1 MKRSLFGSVFLVLA
15 ILAILIPAVSAV
27 SITESPDVVQPG
39 QQIALTISGLP
50 DGASFSLNIGGKFAV
65 TPGQR
70 FSFETRQFNMPFSL
84 TQGTVSAT
92 TQGTRTTAFSVA
104 KGDETVQ
111 VGNAADSNGYF
122 TISKPYEIS
131 SGVYD
136 YLTLSGIARQGTSV
150 INSNMNLY
158 GIKSGPTDS
167 AITFTVNGID
177 NGEVY
182 VTALVN
188 GQQVLYKDVIVGNG
202 VAVSTPTPAPTTEV
216 TTAGPTDT
224 TATEETVTVTGTATP
239 TGTSTTPV
247 SVIVPI
253 TSTTATGTA
262 TTEPSATAA
271 PSVFSSADQKVTLTT
286 GGIDYAALLMVSNV
300 NPPANWLMIGNAYS
314 IAPDS
319 LVFSTPATLSFAVPP
334 ASGDYAYFIAQQQNG
349 AWAVLP
355 SSAGTDTIAA
365 QVNNVGTYALMAYK
379 PESTIPQTTGVAETG
394 QTAAETTVTVQ
405 GTPKVASIAQVQ
417 TPAPAM
423 TKSPLDA
430 MTIFGALA
438 VSSAAILVFRK
449 KE

>member
-1 MKRSLFGSVFLVLA
+1 MKRSLFSSVFLVLA

-65 TPGQR
+65 TPGDR

-92 TQGTRTTAFSVA
+92 TQGTRTTAFSVG

-111 VGNAADSNGYF
+111 VGNAADANGYF
-122 TISKPYEIS
+122 TISKAYEIS

-136 YLTLSGIARQGTSV
+136 YLTLSGRARPDASV
-150 INSNMNLY
+150 ITSNMNLY
-158 GIKSGPTDS
+158 GIKKGPTDS

-202 VAVSTPTPAPTTEV
+202 VAMSTPTPSPTPEV

-224 TATEETVTVTGTATP
+224 TTPVETATITGTATVPVYTAPP
-239 TGTSTTPV
+239 TPSTA
-247 SVIVPI
+247 
-253 TSTTATGTA
+253 ATGT
-262 TTEPSATAA
+262 TTAVPPTTAGL
-271 PSVFSSADQKVTLTT
+271 SVFSSADRKVTLTT
-286 GGIDYAALLMVSNV
+286 EGIDYAALLMVSNV

-319 LVFSTPATLSFAVPP
+319 LVFSTPATLSFTVPP
-334 ASGDYAYFIAQQQNG
+334 ASGDYAYFIAQLQNNE
-349 AWAVLP
+349 WVVVP
-355 SSAGTDTIAA
+355 SSAGTDTIDA
-365 QVNNVGTYALMAYK
+365 QVSNVGTYALMAYR
-379 PESTIPQTTGVAETG
+379 PESTIPQTTVTAAG
-394 QTAAETTVTVQ
+394 QTTAEVTVTMK
-405 GTPKVASIAQVQ
+405 GTPKVASIAQAAQ
-417 TPAPAM
+417 TPAPSA

-430 MTIFGALA
+430 LTIFGALA
-438 VSSAAILVFRK
+438 VCSAAFLVFRK
-449 KE
+449 QE